1 MQPPFFFCASLSF
14 LCCFSKSKK
23 RRKQIP
29 IQLSPII
36 ILSCCVRNETTRK
49 MKIDEVESTTKK
61 ARVATH
67 THIKVLF
74 FLPTLL
80 LLLPL
85 SLSLSRRAINAQNQS
100 CCGSMMRSIVIGDAF
115 FFSLSRSRVL
125 FSLSPRDETNV
136 FAKRTTGS
144 RGKRER

>member
-1 MQPPFFFCASLSF
+1 MLFFKEHLGGNKFNSIVSNHH
-14 LCCFSKSKK
+14 
-23 RRKQIP
+23 
-29 IQLSPII
+29 II

-74 FLPTLL
+74 FTNTSSSS
-80 LLLPL
+80 
-85 SLSLSRRAINAQNQS
+85 SLSLSSCNQ
-100 CCGSMMRSIVIGDAF
+100 CAKPKLLRVDDAVNRHRGRF
-115 FFSLSRSRVL
+115 LFLSLALSRSRVL

>member
-74 FLPTLL
+74 FYQHFFFFF
-80 LLLPL
+80 L

>member
-1 MQPPFFFCASLSF
+1 MLFFKEHLGGNKFNSIVSNHH
-14 LCCFSKSKK
+14 
-23 RRKQIP
+23 
-29 IQLSPII
+29 II

-74 FLPTLL
+74 FYQHFFFFFLS
-80 LLLPL
+80 L

-115 FFSLSRSRVL
+115 FFSLSLTRLIFSFSARRNECLRETHDRV
-125 FSLSPRDETNV
+125 S
-136 FAKRTTGS
+136 G
-144 RGKRER
+144 

>member
-1 MQPPFFFCASLSF
+1 MFFKEHLGGNKFNSIVSNHH
-14 LCCFSKSKK
+14 
-23 RRKQIP
+23 
-29 IQLSPII
+29 II

-74 FLPTLL
+74 FTNTSSSS
-80 LLLPL
+80 

-115 FFSLSRSRVL
+115 FFSLSLTRLIFSFSARRNECLRETHDRV
-125 FSLSPRDETNV
+125 S
-136 FAKRTTGS
+136 G
-144 RGKRER
+144 

>member
-1 MQPPFFFCASLSF
+1 MLFFKEQKKEETNSNSIVSNHHPLLLCA
-14 LCCFSKSKK
+14 K
-23 RRKQIP
+23 RNDAK
-29 IQLSPII
+29 
-36 ILSCCVRNETTRK
+36 NENRRGR
-49 MKIDEVESTTKK
+49 IDDQESQSGHAHAHQGT
-61 ARVATH
+61 
-67 THIKVLF
+67 F

>member
-74 FLPTLL
+74 FYQHFFFFF
-80 LLLPL
+80 L
-85 SLSLSRRAINAQNQS
+85 SLSLSLSSCNQ
-100 CCGSMMRSIVIGDAF
+100 CAKPKLLRVDDAVNRHRGRF
-115 FFSLSRSRVL
+115 LFLSLSLTRLIFSFSARRNECLRETHDRV
-125 FSLSPRDETNV
+125 S
-136 FAKRTTGS
+136 G
-144 RGKRER
+144 

>member
-85 SLSLSRRAINAQNQS
+85 SLSLSSCNQ
-100 CCGSMMRSIVIGDAF
+100 CAKPKLLRVDDAVNRHRGRF
-115 FFSLSRSRVL
+115 LFLSLSLTRLIFSFSARRNECLRETHDRV
-125 FSLSPRDETNV
+125 S
-136 FAKRTTGS
+136 G
-144 RGKRER
+144 